1 MNLSGDFVGAITHF
15 YKITTDDIFIVSD
28 DVDTPLG
35 SLRIKK
41 NGSSGGQNGIKDIVN
56 KLGTEDIKRIKI
68 GIGRPSNR
76 NIDLASYVLSPF
88 THEERNIIDQVIN
101 QATNALMDYM
111 NGSTIEQIT
120 IKYNK

>member
-1 MNLSGDFVGAITHF
+1 MNLSGDFVAAISHF
-15 YKITTDDIFIVSD
+15 FKINTQDILIISD

-41 NGSSGGQNGIKDIVN
+41 NGSSGGQNGIKDIIT

-68 GIGRPSNR
+68 GVGRPTNH
-76 NIDLASYVLSPF
+76 NIDLASYVLSSF
-88 THEERNIIDQVIN
+88 THEERNVIDIVIK
-101 QATNALMDYM
+101 QATSALMDFM

-120 IKYNK
+120 SKYNK